1 MYMAYRDDSY
11 YIDRVLNH
19 SDGAA
24 FAGLVNKHKTM
35 AFNIALRVTRNRED
49 AEEIAQDAFIKL
61 YQSLSAFKGESK
73 FTTWFFRVI
82 YNLALTKIRKKSL
95 FTGSVDDDSFID
107 HTDESAFDGLSKF
120 RDKEKKM
127 YLDAAIN
134 TLEESDQLLITLY
147 YMDDQPVDAVAE
159 ITGLTE
165 SNVKVR
171 LFRARRKLHNH
182 LQKNLKE
189 ELQSIL

>member
-1 MYMAYRDDSY
+1 MAYREDSF

-19 SDGAA
+19 ADAAA

-35 AFNIALRVTRNRED
+35 AFNIALRITRNRED
-49 AEEIAQDAFIKL
+49 AEEVSQDAFIKL
-61 YQSLSAFKGESK
+61 YHALGDFKGNSK

-82 YNLALTKIRKKSL
+82 YNLALTKVRKKSL
-95 FTGSVDDDSFID
+95 FTGSVDDEGFRDQG
-107 HTDESAFDGLSKF
+107 DESAFDGLSKF
-120 RDKEKKM
+120 KEKEKKL
-127 YLDAAIN
+127 YLNEAIG
-134 TLEESDQLLITLY
+134 TLEECDQLLITLY
-147 YMDDQPVDAVAE
+147 YLDDQPVDAVAE

-171 LFRARRKLHNH
+171 LFRARKKIHDH

-189 ELQSIL
+189 ELHAIL

>member
-1 MYMAYRDDSY
+1 MAYREDSF

-19 SDGAA
+19 ADAAA

-35 AFNIALRVTRNRED
+35 AFNIAFRITRNRED
-49 AEEIAQDAFIKL
+49 AEEVAQDAFIKL
-61 YQSLSAFKGESK
+61 YHALGDFKGDSK

-95 FTGSVDDDSFID
+95 FTGSVDDEGFRDQG
-107 HTDESAFDGLSKF
+107 DESAFDGLSKF
-120 RDKEKKM
+120 KEKEKKF
-127 YLDAAIN
+127 YINEAIG
-134 TLEESDQLLITLY
+134 TLEECDQLLITLY

-171 LFRARRKLHNH
+171 LFRARKKIHDH

-189 ELQSIL
+189 ELHAIL